1 MDSLLVAHRATL
13 MVWSQFFA
21 KNFWKF
27 PFEFERVGSRLVVLM
42 YSLRIFWTL
51 LLWKQTLTVIAVLT
65 LRQRTQLRV
74 STSYTMKFR
83 KKPQFRV
90 STSYTMKF
98 RKKEQFRVSASYAMK
113 FRREQF
119 RVSASYAVKFRTQFR
134 VSASYAM
141 KFRKGEIEHYSFP
154 FTRNSRILNCNGNFF
169 WRIIMKFNDW
179 WMEYIVHGKNVAF
192 SWFVK
197 WDKVYLH
204 WHEVNAK
211 ATALRERF
219 SENIRCCS

>member
-1 MDSLLVAHRATL
+1 MNCMHVKNCCLFSYLEMDSLLVAHRATL

-21 KNFWKF
+21 KKFWKF
-27 PFEFERVGSRLVVLM
+27 PFEFERVWSRLVVLM

-65 LRQRTQLRV
+65 LRQRTQL
-74 STSYTMKFR
+74 
-83 KKPQFRV
+83 RV

-179 WMEYIVHGKNVAF
+179 WMEYIVHGKNVIF
-192 SWFVK
+192 SLFVK

-211 ATALRERF
+211 A
-219 SENIRCCS
+219 CCS